1 MKHMITTTAT
11 TSASGVRPIRGL
23 VLGASPSSR
32 GSERE
37 LSGWFSCGGSS
48 TACRRTS
55 CSRVHV
61 RGLAIRESMN
71 DLPSYLKF
79 ITKSFLKWCRNR
91 FVFVCYALVLF
102 MCCHVGA
109 GSSAGS
115 SARAYE
121 RGVRL
126 KSTGKIIFLLLP
138 HICVLHCHQN
148 NVFFSF
154 FFFLFLFYDV
164 QKKFFVRNI
173 FLNGCATSFLVTL
186 RSSLTMNISN
196 FFFVF
201 PVFLLFCFSLF
212 PPQLFLFQVE
222 REQERERDGLIF

>member
-102 MCCHVGA
+102 MCCRVGA

-121 RGVRL
+121 RSVRL
-126 KSTGKIIFLLLP
+126 KSTGKIIF
-138 HICVLHCHQN
+138 
-148 NVFFSF
+148 FFSLISASCTATKTIF
-154 FFFLFLFYDV
+154 FSYFFFLRRSKKSFLFEIY
-164 QKKFFVRNI
+164 
-173 FLNGCATSFLVTL
+173 S
-186 RSSLTMNISN
+186 
-196 FFFVF
+196 
-201 PVFLLFCFSLF
+201 
-212 PPQLFLFQVE
+212 
-222 REQERERDGLIF
+222 